1 MSEPAHIL
9 STRPLDAGLLA
20 QAKACGIVID
30 TQSFISTEPVRDEG
44 LQRRIRELGHQPLT
58 AVFTSMN
65 AVEAVAAMV
74 GVKAPWKIFCIGAAT
89 RQLVHEHFGEDAVAG
104 TAPSAA
110 ELADVVLRRSLSVTE
125 PTAGDHVP
133 APSEVFFFCGDQ
145 RRDELPGKLSAAGVS
160 VNELVV
166 YRTAQTPHFVEGPYD
181 GIAFFS
187 PSAVHSFFSVN
198 IAGDKTLL
206 FAIGSTTADAIHGYC
221 SNPVVISGSP
231 AKEALVQQIIEHFQ
245 TNI

>member
-9 STRPLDAGLLA
+9 STRPLDTGLLA
-20 QAKACGIVID
+20 HAKACGIVVD
-30 TQSFISTEPVRDEG
+30 TQSFISTDAVRDEG
-44 LQRRIRELGHQPLT
+44 LEQHIQELGRQPLT

-65 AVEAVAAMV
+65 AVEAVTALV
-74 GVKAPWKIFCIGAAT
+74 GSKAPWKIFCIGGST
-89 RQLVHEHFGEDAVAG
+89 RQLAQKHFGEDAIAG

-110 ELADVVLRRSLSVTE
+110 ELADVVLAHR
-125 PTAGDHVP
+125 PAG
-133 APSEVFFFCGDQ
+133 VFFFCGDQ
-145 RRDELPGKLSAAGVS
+145 RRDELPDKLTAAGVR

-166 YRTAQTPHFVEGPYD
+166 YRTKQTPHYVEGPYD

-198 IAGDKTLL
+198 IVGDRTLL
-206 FAIGSTTADAIHGYC
+206 FAIGSTTAQAIQEYC
-221 SNPVVISGSP
+221 TNPVVISGSP
-231 AKEALVQQIIEHFQ
+231 VKEALVQQIIEHFQ

>member
-1 MSEPAHIL
+1 MSAPAHIL

-20 QAKACGIVID
+20 HAKAAGIVID
-30 TQSFISTEPVRDEG
+30 TQSFISTEPVRDEE
-44 LQRRIRELGHQPLT
+44 LQRRIRELGDQPLT

-65 AVEAVAAMV
+65 AVAAVAAMV
-74 GVKAPWKIFCIGAAT
+74 GAKVSWKIFCIGAAT
-89 RQLVHEHFGEDAVAG
+89 RQLVHAHFGEKAIAG

-110 ELADVVLRRSLSVTE
+110 ELADEILGHH
-125 PTAGDHVP
+125 PAG
-133 APSEVFFFCGDQ
+133 VFFFCGDQ
-145 RRDELPGKLSAAGVS
+145 RRDELPGILSAAGVR

-166 YRTAQTPHFVEGPYD
+166 YRTTQTPHSVEGPYD

-206 FAIGSTTADAIHGYC
+206 FAIGSTTAQAIQGYC
-221 SNPVVISGSP
+221 TNPVVISRSP
-231 AKEALVQQIIEHFQ
+231 AKEVLIQQIIEHFQ